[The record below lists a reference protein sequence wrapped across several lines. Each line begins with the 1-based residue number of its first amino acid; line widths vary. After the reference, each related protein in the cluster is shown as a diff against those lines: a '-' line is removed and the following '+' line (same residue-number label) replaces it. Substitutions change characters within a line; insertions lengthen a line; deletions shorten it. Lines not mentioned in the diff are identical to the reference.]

1 MMETKFKVGDL
12 VTCDLQIN
20 DIEHEHT
27 AVLLRQYSWP
37 AGWIALIDGR
47 EWKIPEKMIT
57 GKIEHESR

>member
-1 MMETKFKVGDL
+1 MKTKFRIGDL

-20 DIEHEHT
+20 DIEYEHT
-27 AVLLRQYSWP
+27 ALLLRQYSWP

-47 EWKIPEKMIT
+47 EWKIPEKLIT